1 MEWIKGMVLRDY
13 AIGLLQETSKQR
25 RRNKLTMSDAMKEA
39 RMARQFY
46 LLERK
51 LDIKEGD

>member
-39 RMARQFY
+39 RLARQFY

-51 LDIKEGD
+51 LEIKEGG